1 MSGQSTHLDPDVL
14 AEFRAGLIT
23 GRRSAALAAHLA
35 ECDRCAALDAD
46 LAGVS
51 ALLAAVPPPT
61 LPADLADRL
70 DMVLAAEIAERNKN
84 YSERA
89 VVSRPRPRRRAGWLA
104 GWIGAGN
111 RRFRLVAVRVLA
123 PAAVVLAG
131 LGFALSQIGG
141 SPATTAASAP
151 APAPAPSS
159 FPAAGSA
166 TSQNPHSLPRA
177 GAEENG
183 TLRVAVSGTNY
194 LPGTLSRQVQ
204 AALHG
209 SSQVP
214 AAPPAVTQQLRGC
227 VLRITGGTEPV
238 LMQSAHYRG
247 QPAYVIVA
255 SRTSGDLVLVVAPGW
270 AAPGCSAASKDVL
283 DTATLPPGI

>member
-1 MSGQSTHLDPDVL
+1 MSGQSTHLDPEVL

-23 GRRSAALAAHLA
+23 GRRGTALAAHLA

-46 LAGVS
+46 LAEVS
-51 ALLAAVPPPT
+51 TLFAAVPPPA
-61 LPADLADRL
+61 LPADLANRL
-70 DMVLAAEIAERNKN
+70 DLVLAAEVAERNKN

-89 VVSRPRPRRRAGWLA
+89 VVSRSRARRRPGWLA

-111 RRFRLVAVRVLA
+111 RRLRLVAVRVLA

-131 LGFALSQIGG
+131 LGYGLAQIGG
-141 SPATTAASAP
+141 SPAVTAASAP
-151 APAPAPSS
+151 APVPSA
-159 FPAAGSA
+159 FPAAGTA

-177 GAEENG
+177 GAEEAG
-183 TLRVAVSGTNY
+183 TVHVVVSDTNY
-194 LPGTLSRQVQ
+194 RPATLSRQVQ
-204 AALHG
+204 AALRG
-209 SSQVP
+209 SSN
-214 AAPPAVTQQLRGC
+214 APSATPAVSQQLRAC
-227 VLRITGGTEPV
+227 VLRITGGTAPI
-238 LMQSAHYRG
+238 LMQSAHYQG

-270 AAPGCSAASKDVL
+270 AAPGCSATSKDVL

>member
-70 DMVLAAEIAERNKN
+70 DMVLAAEVAERNKN

-89 VVSRPRPRRRAGWLA
+89 VVSRPRPRRQAGWLA

-151 APAPAPSS
+151 APAPSS

-177 GAEENG
+177 GAEESG

-209 SSQVP
+209 SSYAPGAVQ
-214 AAPPAVTQQLRGC
+214 AAPRQLRAC
-227 VLRITGGTEPV
+227 VLRIIGETAPV
-238 LMQSAHYRG
+238 LVQSAHYQG

-255 SRTSGDLVLVVAPGW
+255 SRASGDLVLVVAPGW

>member
-1 MSGQSTHLDPDVL
+1 MSGQSTHLEPEVL
-14 AEFRAGLIT
+14 AEFRAGLMT
-23 GRRSAALAAHLA
+23 GRRSTALAAHLA

-70 DMVLAAEIAERNKN
+70 DMVLAAEVAERNKN

-89 VVSRPRPRRRAGWLA
+89 VVSRPRARRRAGWLA

-123 PAAVVLAG
+123 PAAVLLAG

-141 SPATTAASAP
+141 SPATIAASAP
-151 APAPAPSS
+151 APVPSAHPAE
-159 FPAAGSA
+159 GSA

-183 TLRVAVSGTNY
+183 TLRVGASGTNY

-209 SSQVP
+209 SSQAP
-214 AAPPAVTQQLRGC
+214 AATPAVTQQLRGC
-227 VLRITGGTEPV
+227 VLRITGGTAPV
-238 LMQSAHYRG
+238 LMQSAHYQG

-255 SRTSGDLVLVVAPGW
+255 SRASGDLVLVVAPGW

>member
-1 MSGQSTHLDPDVL
+1 MSGQSTHLDPEVL

-23 GRRSAALAAHLA
+23 GRRSAALTAHLA

-46 LAGVS
+46 LAGVC

-61 LPADLADRL
+61 LPAGLADRL
-70 DMVLAAEIAERNKN
+70 DMVLAAEVAERNKN

-89 VVSRPRPRRRAGWLA
+89 VVSRPRPGRRAGWLA

-141 SPATTAASAP
+141 SPATIAASAP
-151 APAPAPSS
+151 APMPSAHPAE
-159 FPAAGSA
+159 GSA

-177 GAEENG
+177 GAEESG
-183 TLRVAVSGTNY
+183 TLRVAASGTNY

-214 AAPPAVTQQLRGC
+214 VAPSAVTQQLRGC
-227 VLRITGGTEPV
+227 VLRVTGGTAPV
-238 LMQSAHYRG
+238 LMQSAHYQG

-255 SRTSGDLVLVVAPGW
+255 SRASGDLVLVVAPGW

>member
-1 MSGQSTHLDPDVL
+1 MSGQSTHLDPEVV

-70 DMVLAAEIAERNKN
+70 DMVLAAEVAERNKN

-89 VVSRPRPRRRAGWLA
+89 VVSRPRARRRAGWLA

-123 PAAVVLAG
+123 PAAVLLAG

-151 APAPAPSS
+151 APASSS
-159 FPAAGSA
+159 FPAEGSA

-177 GAEENG
+177 GAEESG
-183 TLRVAVSGTNY
+183 PLRVAVSGTNY

-238 LMQSAHYRG
+238 LMQSAHYQG

-255 SRTSGDLVLVVAPGW
+255 SRAKGDLVLVVAPGW
-270 AAPGCSAASKDVL
+270 AAPGCSATSKDVL

>member
-1 MSGQSTHLDPDVL
+1 MSGQSTHLDPEVV

-70 DMVLAAEIAERNKN
+70 DMVLAAEVAERKKN

-89 VVSRPRPRRRAGWLA
+89 VVSRPRARRRAGWLA

-141 SPATTAASAP
+141 SPVTTAASAP
-151 APAPAPSS
+151 APVPSAHPAE
-159 FPAAGSA
+159 GSA

-177 GAEENG
+177 GAEESG
-183 TLRVAVSGTNY
+183 TLRVAASGTNY

-214 AAPPAVTQQLRGC
+214 AATPAVTQQLRGC

-238 LMQSAHYRG
+238 LMQSAHYQG

-255 SRTSGDLVLVVAPGW
+255 SRASGDLVLVVAPGW

>member
-1 MSGQSTHLDPDVL
+1 MSGQTTHLDPEVL

-23 GRRSAALAAHLA
+23 GRRGTTLAAHLA

-46 LAGVS
+46 LAEVS
-51 ALLAAVPPPT
+51 TLFAAVPPPT

-70 DMVLAAEIAERNKN
+70 DLVLAAEVAERNKN

-89 VVSRPRPRRRAGWLA
+89 VVSRSRARRRPGWLA

-131 LGFALSQIGG
+131 LGYGLAQIGG
-141 SPATTAASAP
+141 SPAVTAASAP
-151 APAPAPSS
+151 APVPKA
-159 FPAAGSA
+159 FPAAGTA

-177 GAEENG
+177 GAEEVG
-183 TLRVAVSGTNY
+183 GSFRVAVSGTNY

-204 AALHG
+204 AALNG
-209 SSQVP
+209 SSYAPGGVP
-214 AAPPAVTQQLRGC
+214 AASRQLRAC
-227 VLRITGGTEPV
+227 VLRITGGTAPV
-238 LMQSAHYRG
+238 LAQSAHYQG

-270 AAPGCSAASKDVL
+270 AAPGCSATSRDVL

>member
-1 MSGQSTHLDPDVL
+1 MSGQSTHLDPEVL

-23 GRRSAALAAHLA
+23 GRRGTALAAHLA

-46 LAGVS
+46 LAEVS
-51 ALLAAVPPPT
+51 TLFAAVPPPA
-61 LPADLADRL
+61 LPADLANRL
-70 DMVLAAEIAERNKN
+70 DLVLAAEVAERNKN

-89 VVSRPRPRRRAGWLA
+89 VVSRSRARRRPGWLA

-111 RRFRLVAVRVLA
+111 RRLRLVAVRVLA

-131 LGFALSQIGG
+131 LGYGLAQIGG
-141 SPATTAASAP
+141 SPAVTAASAP
-151 APAPAPSS
+151 APVPSD
-159 FPAAGSA
+159 FPAAGTA

-177 GAEENG
+177 GAEEGG
-183 TLRVAVSGTNY
+183 TVRVAVSGTNY

-204 AALHG
+204 AALNG
-209 SSQVP
+209 SSYAPGAVQPVP
-214 AAPPAVTQQLRGC
+214 QQLRAC
-227 VLRITGGTEPV
+227 VLRITGGTAP
-238 LMQSAHYRG
+238 LLAQSAHYQGR
-247 QPAYVIVA
+247 PAYVIVA

-270 AAPGCSAASKDVL
+270 AAPGCSATSKDVL